1 MIIVVQSEAASW
13 ESYLQCNGRS
23 LVWDL
28 RWPTKAA
35 IAATAEHLAGLLPLH
50 LVYSQA
56 HEAAIEDWTWSVG
69 CNPLSITSQ
78 GWHLSMFQSDVIARS
93 YIVTA
98 LEESIQAVNA
108 AIYRLI
114 MERTSILSLTISFFD
129 QMYISCDLNRN
140 LAAQSFKLF
149 KTRERN
155 LVDKYNSIVGLW
167 RRISTISGGLRYHDA
182 VKLLSLLEDASSG
195 FTDYVNSTIAA
206 LHPIHCTRERKV
218 GIEFDLTTIPAFIV
232 VFVILWFVLR
242 PRRPKPKIN

>member
-114 MERTSILSLTISFFD
+114 MERTT
-129 QMYISCDLNRN
+129 
-140 LAAQSFKLF
+140 AQSFKLF